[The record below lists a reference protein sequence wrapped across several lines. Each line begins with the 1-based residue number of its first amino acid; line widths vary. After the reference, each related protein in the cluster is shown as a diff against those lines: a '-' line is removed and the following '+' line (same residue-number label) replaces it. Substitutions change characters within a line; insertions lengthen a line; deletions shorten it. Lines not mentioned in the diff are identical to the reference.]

1 MNRWKKPLLTALM
14 IALPFSFSYAKES
27 EEDWY
32 RLGKEAI
39 SAKNWDA
46 YNLYKHKLSDSSLL
60 PYLEY
65 SYYQATIKESDPHE
79 ILHFASRYSSEPFSN
94 TLRNLV
100 FTHRSK
106 NRDYR
111 FILDNANYI
120 NSPYLR
126 CYLYEAQMEN
136 NELDDEQFQQE
147 WLSRLTLPSNCAT
160 VEKSWL
166 KKKRSFDL
174 VRNKVEQLIDR
185 HYLTRAK
192 NLLPFLP
199 EQDAKYYSHFIELLF
214 SPQTLLEQEK
224 LYSYSSR
231 FYRLVIK
238 QWAKKDSVSAQA
250 GLDYLKEKEMLSHSH
265 FVELRN
271 QLAIFQ
277 AGRSDAVEPLK
288 RILNIPSHERTD
300 EVLQWGFRLAAQQK
314 EYLTALELL
323 NALSDTAKS
332 EDTWAYWLGRMY
344 ELNHEPTKAKQ
355 YLESIAHMPTF
366 YGFLAADLLNHNYS
380 RVETLMNEERPNI
393 KLQLN
398 QSYMLGLLL
407 AIVDEENFSR
417 LKWRQALNE
426 GDKAAQHAGSLAAY
440 DKGYYNLSL
449 QAAARAQYPGGIAL
463 RYPSVYLDIIQKYS
477 DDQFFTNP
485 IILGLI
491 RQESLFHERAKSQ
504 ANAYGLMQLL
514 IPTAKKVSEV
524 LEEENRDSLYN
535 PDANI
540 RYGVTYLQTL
550 KDEIGACMPY
560 VLASYNAGPH
570 KVKQWL
576 EKEIDDIALW
586 IESIPYYETRGYVK
600 NVLGNAVIYHYLNDD
615 PARVKDYLQCQS
627 KAQ

>member
-14 IALPFSFSYAKES
+14 IALPLNISFGKES
-27 EEDWY
+27 EKEWY
-32 RLGKEAI
+32 RLGKEAVA
-39 SAKNWDA
+39 AKNWDD

-65 SYYQATIKESDPHE
+65 SYYEATIQESDPRE
-79 ILHFASRYSSEPFSN
+79 ILRFTSRYANEPFAN

-106 NRDYR
+106 DQDYR

-126 CYLYEAQMEN
+126 CYLYEAQLKN
-136 NELDDEQFQQE
+136 NELDDDAFQQE
-147 WLSRLTLPSNCAT
+147 WLSRLTLPSNCGL
-160 VEKSWL
+160 VEESWL
-166 KKKRSFDL
+166 KKKRSYDL
-174 VRNKVEQLIDR
+174 VRNKIEQLIER
-185 HYLTRAK
+185 HFLTRAR

-199 EQDAKYYSHFIELLF
+199 EAEVPYYEHFIKLLF
-214 SPQTLLEQEK
+214 NPETLLNTSQ
-224 LYSYSSR
+224 LYSDSSR

-238 QWAKKDSVSAQA
+238 QWAKKDSISAQK
-250 GLDYLKEKEMLSHSH
+250 GLDYLQEKKMLSEPH
-265 FVELRN
+265 FIELRN

-288 RILNIPSHERTD
+288 RILAIPSAERTD

-323 NALSDTAKS
+323 NALSEEAKA
-332 EDTWAYWLGRMY
+332 EDTWSYWLGRMH
-344 ELNHEPTKAKQ
+344 ELNHKPLEAQQFYKA
-355 YLESIAHMPTF
+355 IAHQPTF
-366 YGFLAADLLNHNYS
+366 YGFLAADSLNQNYS
-380 RVETLMNEERPNI
+380 RVEALMNEERPNVEP
-393 KLQLN
+393 QLN
-398 QSYMLGLLL
+398 QSFMLGLLL

-477 DDQFFTNP
+477 DDKFFTNP

-514 IPTAKKVSEV
+514 IPTAKKVSES
-524 LEEENRDSLYN
+524 LEEEERDSLYN

-540 RYGVTYLQTL
+540 RYGVTYLQSL
-550 KDEIGACMPY
+550 KDEVGACMPY

-570 KVKQWL
+570 KVKRWL
-576 EKEIDDIALW
+576 EKEIDDMALW

-600 NVLGNAVIYHYLNDD
+600 NVLGNAIIYHYLNDN
-615 PARVKDYLQCQS
+615 PARLKEYLQC
-627 KAQ
+627 KAP